1 MEHKT
6 LTAGGT
12 VDLRDVADI
21 PERLRR
27 PQRRIQMMLAANPAF
42 SDVIKK
48 ASRTGVAN
56 VDDFSEDQAV
66 TMVSEM
72 GADSFELLDQLND
85 TAILARVMGWSFDAP
100 VTADG
105 LQDLPGAVY
114 DELKALCAKGA
125 LEGTDFSPSQ
135 DEASPT
141 GSSTGSAL
149 P

>member
-1 MEHKT
+1 MEHVT
-6 LTAGGT
+6 LKAGGT

-42 SDVIKK
+42 SDVVKK
-48 ASRTGVAN
+48 ASRTGVAA
-56 VDDFSEDQAV
+56 VDEFSEDQAV
-66 TMVSEM
+66 AMVSEM

-85 TAILARVMGWSFDAP
+85 TAILSRVMGWSFDVP

-135 DEASPT
+135 DEDSPT
-141 GSSTGSAL
+141 GSSTGSV
-149 P
+149 